1 MTPVRLLV
9 QISVFCVFCLFI
21 TRVRFPVMP
30 VADVENIIVKG
41 SQIKCDSGCE
51 LMKEKI
57 NQMSCYRKNHG
68 NSGSKDQDDKS
79 VSVSYYCRL
88 APCSQSFECTPDVK
102 VPDQAKLTID
112 TFQCQFSDE
121 VQKLLIEDSCALVYS
136 DSRDCR
142 PGHTSP

>member
-68 NSGSKDQDDKS
+68 NSGSKDQDDNS
-79 VSVSYYCRL
+79 VSVSDYDYEVCLVSKWGL
-88 APCSQSFECTPDVK
+88 ADLSAERSVLSPNEGWQTSQMRG
-102 VPDQAKLTID
+102 L
-112 TFQCQFSDE
+112 
-121 VQKLLIEDSCALVYS
+121 SCL
-136 DSRDCR
+136 
-142 PGHTSP
+142 